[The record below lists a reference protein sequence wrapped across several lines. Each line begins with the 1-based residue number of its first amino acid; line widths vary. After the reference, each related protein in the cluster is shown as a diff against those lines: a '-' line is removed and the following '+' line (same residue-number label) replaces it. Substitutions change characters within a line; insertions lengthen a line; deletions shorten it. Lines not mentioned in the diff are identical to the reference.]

1 MTEFDVISLAI
12 QQQSSLT
19 GPWPG
24 DRYFCNGIVVGLIDG
39 SGELGLNVV
48 NGDGN
53 EITYVSSSISNWYI
67 YSPQES
73 ATQAEALN
81 AVSGSESVLYV
92 PFALDRRLFEN
103 LYE

>member
-1 MTEFDVISLAI
+1 MTELDVILLAV

-24 DRYFCNGIVVGLIDG
+24 DRYFCNGVVLGLLDG
-39 SGELGLNVV
+39 SGELGLQVQ
-48 NGDGN
+48 NGDLN
-53 EITYVSSSISNWYI
+53 FVNYISSSISNWYI

-73 ATQAEALN
+73 ATVAEALN
-81 AVSGSESVLYV
+81 AASGSETQIYI
-92 PFALDRRLFEN
+92 PFSLDRRIFEN

>member
-24 DRYFCNGIVVGLIDG
+24 DRFFCNGIVVGQLDG
-39 SGELGLNVV
+39 SGEIGLNVV
-48 NGDGN
+48 NA
-53 EITYVSSSISNWYI
+53 EESLITYVSSSIADWYI
-67 YSPQES
+67 YSPQDS
-73 ATQAEALN
+73 AEAAEVLN
-81 AVSGSESVLYV
+81 AASGSETQIYI
-92 PFALDRRLFEN
+92 PFSLDRRIFEN